1 MLEVLF
7 ILIVTAVG
15 RLFTSDEEFREIERA
30 ELRRGL
36 LDGSI
41 EANMQNNRRERRK

>member
-7 ILIVTAVG
+7 ILIVTTVG
-15 RLFTSDEEFREIERA
+15 RLFTSDEEFRKIERA

-36 LDGSI
+36 IDGSV
-41 EANMQNNRRERRK
+41 EANMRRGSK